1 MTIKPLTFPVPW
13 PPPDKPTL
21 PDLPPDA
28 SRWRRWLRLLRLRFS
43 CWDLALSAELYAIE
57 YQILVQLERR
67 RGASI
72 IWPEDPTRQRIASIL
87 RQACC
92 PWKMAGSVILHPQDP
107 AILWFWG
114 PVDDLSPLQFMI
126 AFDRAFSTRV
136 PRDFVL
142 QLLRESSATSDS
154 PQMQG
159 VMLESRVT
167 IEELVERCLVWLH
180 DTQQTPQYAP
190 GDRALG

>member
-1 MTIKPLTFPVPW
+1 MSIKPLTFPVPW

-21 PDLPPDA
+21 PELPPDA
-28 SRWRRWLRLLRLRFS
+28 SLWRRWLRSLRLRFP

-57 YQILVQLERR
+57 HQILVQLERR

-72 IWPEDPTRQRIASIL
+72 IWPEEPKRQRIASVL

-92 PWKMAGSVILHPQDP
+92 PWKIDGSVIVHPQDP

-114 PVDDLSPLQFMI
+114 PVDDLSPLQFLI
-126 AFDRAFSTRV
+126 LFDQAFSTRV

-142 QLLRESSATSDS
+142 QLLRESSNSVES
-154 PQMQG
+154 PPMQDD
-159 VMLESRVT
+159 VLESRVT
-167 IEELVERCLVWLH
+167 IEELVERCVAWLN
-180 DTQQTPQYAP
+180 DAQQSTQTP
-190 GDRALG
+190 